1 MAERRVADAFA
12 KVNLGLIVSSVGADG
27 YHPLVSLVQSVSWA
41 DRVEMAVSDEDAFTV
56 AGMDASDDNLA
67 WRAINAVRAETGR
80 RYPLALHLE
89 KRIAVAAGLGGGSA
103 DAAAGLGLA
112 ADLYGLPGERL
123 EELALSLGADVPFCL
138 TGGLAVLEGRG
149 ERISPEPMPEG
160 FALGIVVPPFE
171 LATPAVYRQ
180 WDEMGEPS
188 GDEFPASQLPPGL
201 RSYQPLRND
210 LQPAAESCVP
220 ELADWR
226 ADLAQRWGRPVAMS
240 GSGPALF
247 GFFVDEEEA
256 AAAVADAPS
265 GVRASAAA
273 LPVPRGW
280 REVPGTLAGPE

>member
-1 MAERRVADAFA
+1 MAEQRAADAFA
-12 KVNLGLIVSSVGADG
+12 KINLGLIVSSLGSDG

-41 DRVEMAVSDEDAFTV
+41 DRVELTASEEDAFTV
-56 AGMDASDDNLA
+56 AGMDESDDNLA
-67 WRAINAVRAETGR
+67 WRALAAVRADMDR
-80 RYPLALHLE
+80 RRPVALHLE

-103 DAAAGLGLA
+103 DAAATLALA
-112 ADLYGLPGERL
+112 ADLYGLPSERL
-123 EELALSLGADVPFCL
+123 QELALGLGADVPFCL

-149 ERISPEPMPEG
+149 DRISSEPIAAG
-160 FALGIVVPPFE
+160 FALGIVVPDFE
-171 LATPAVYRQ
+171 LSTPAVYRQ
-180 WDEMGEPS
+180 WDEVGEPV

-201 RSYQPLRND
+201 RGYQPLRND
-210 LQPAAESCVP
+210 LQPAAELLVP

-256 AAAVADAPS
+256 AAAVADAQS
-265 GVRASAAA
+265 GARGSIAA

-280 REVPGTLAGPE
+280 REVPVTLAGPE